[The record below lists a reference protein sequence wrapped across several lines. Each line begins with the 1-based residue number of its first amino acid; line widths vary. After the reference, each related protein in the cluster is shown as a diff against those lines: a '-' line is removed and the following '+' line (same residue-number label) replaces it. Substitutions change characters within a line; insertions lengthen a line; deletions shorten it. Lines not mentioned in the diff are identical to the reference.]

1 MSAAKLLYEWERVE
15 TLSDLVSD
23 LRKNKEPDSTRL
35 GQLQTL
41 QNSVLEE
48 RENGAW
54 SIVTNSQLTG
64 MEYDILA
71 CSLAPDMSPRA
82 AWMYQ
87 TLHGRKDDSYPTLQ
101 FVQELLNLSSSDV
114 PEFYK
119 AVNENGPLRTD
130 KLVSLDDTS
139 PLSVIRPS
147 PKLRARILDQEFAP
161 KAPPATTRIRV
172 EADWD
177 ELILP
182 QEHKSRISEFLAYIE
197 VGDTVQSW
205 GGKSPTGPIGLFSG
219 PSGTGKTFAAS
230 VIATSLGWPLFRVDL
245 GRLVSKYI
253 GETEKNLNAV
263 FDAAEQSN
271 MVLQFDEADSLFS
284 KRGEVRD
291 ARDRYANLE
300 VSHLLSR
307 IEDHRGPCIL
317 TTNLREQMDSAFAR
331 RFHIVIDF
339 PKPNETARYQLWQ
352 RHFPDAAPMDEGV
365 DLKIVAREVN
375 LTGGNIKNAS
385 MHAMILAASEK
396 QSISMVH
403 ITNAIWRELEKEG
416 RPVSRT
422 EIGRLRSFLH
432 IGGAT

>member
-1 MSAAKLLYEWERVE
+1 MSAVQLAYEWERVE

-23 LRKNKEPDSTRL
+23 LRKNKEPDAIRL
-35 GQLQTL
+35 DQLQTL
-41 QNSVLEE
+41 QNSVLTE
-48 RENGAW
+48 RGNGAW
-54 SIVTNSQLTG
+54 SVITDDALTG

-87 TLHGRKDDSYPTLQ
+87 TLHGRKEDPYPTLQ
-101 FVQELLNLSSSDV
+101 FVQELLNLDSSDV

-119 AVNENGPLRTD
+119 AMNENSPLRKD
-130 KLVSLDDTS
+130 KLVLLDDTT

-147 PKLRARILDQEFAP
+147 PRLRAKILEEEFVP
-161 KAPPATTRIRV
+161 KAPPGTTRIRLQA
-172 EADWD
+172 EWD
-177 ELILP
+177 QLVLP
-182 QEHKSRISEFLAYIE
+182 ETHKSRLSEFLAYIN
-197 VGDTVQSW
+197 VGKTLQDW
-205 GGKSPTGPIGLFSG
+205 GAPLPTGPVGLFSG
-219 PSGTGKTFAAS
+219 PSGTGKTFSAS
-230 VIATSLGWPLFRVDL
+230 VIATALGWPLFRVDL

-263 FDAAEQSN
+263 FDAAEQTN

-317 TTNLREQMDSAFAR
+317 TTNLREHMDPAFAR

-339 PKPNETARYQLWQ
+339 PKPDEAARLELWK
-352 RHFPDAAPMDEGV
+352 RHFPDAAPLHDDV
-365 DLKIVAREVN
+365 DLTLVADEVS
-375 LTGGNIKNAS
+375 LTGGKIKNAS
-385 MHAMILAASEK
+385 QHAMIIAASVGDA
-396 QSISMVH
+396 ISMTH
-403 ITNAIWRELEKEG
+403 ITEAIWRELEKEG
-416 RPVSRT
+416 RPVSRS
-422 EIGRLRSFLH
+422 EIGRLGPFLKKEK
-432 IGGAT
+432 TS